1 MEEKMNV
8 SLKFFDDALVQRVI
22 DFTELSDD
30 KKTKENINALCE
42 EIKNLYNSRKQ
53 EYEQKFKEHEEEI
66 KDKIEDIKDL
76 IDKWQNED
84 NNK

>member
-30 KKTKENINALCE
+30 KKTKENINALTE
-42 EIKNLYNSRKQ
+42 EIKNLYSAKT
-53 EYEQKFKEHEEEI
+53 H
-66 KDKIEDIKDL
+66 L
-76 IDKWQNED
+76 
-84 NNK
+84 NNQQQINYLHLVQSTFAFF